1 MSAVKQMSQCDSIEN
16 IVILSSL
23 KHLILFYFSTFS
35 LNKGYQNGIKWELR
49 LCVCGV
55 GTIAAS
61 VILCVALYCVAS
73 VRIRNVLLEIASPA
87 LRQLDRNKTEY

>member
-1 MSAVKQMSQCDSIEN
+1 MGKNRNSDYA
-16 IVILSSL
+16 
-23 KHLILFYFSTFS
+23 
-35 LNKGYQNGIKWELR
+35 
-49 LCVCGV
+49 CGV

>member
-1 MSAVKQMSQCDSIEN
+1 MCY
-16 IVILSSL
+16 VI
-23 KHLILFYFSTFS
+23 IGT
-35 LNKGYQNGIKWELR
+35 QIMRVGI
-49 LCVCGV
+49 

-73 VRIRNVLLEIASPA
+73 VGIRNVVLEIASPA